1 MVRFLLYL
9 FRWQLSTIILAP
21 SVAYFK
27 HSASIWGTK
36 EDWIAAII
44 ANLIGGCIFFWVDRF
59 IFKSKAIEKWEI
71 LKKSSCFDCGKVED
85 VKRLVVAPGGYDKTK
100 DSDPEYRCVECS
112 ARKTEELKARHKIQT
127 T

>member
-44 ANLIGGCIFFWVDRF
+44 ANLIGGCIFFWVDKF
-59 IFKSKAIEKWEI
+59 IFRSKTVEKWEI
-71 LKKSSCFDCGKVED
+71 LKKGKCFYCGKKD
-85 VKRLVVAPGGYDKTK
+85 LVKRLVVAPGGYDR
-100 DSDPEYRCVECS
+100 SDDDEPEYRCKECS
-112 ARKTEELKARHKIQT
+112 IGKLEQLRKKKKIAI
-127 T
+127 